1 MGTKLRI
8 LVAGLGLLCSA
19 VPVVAHHSFS
29 LDYDDTRTFSVK
41 GTVTKVEW
49 TNPHSRIYVD
59 VVDEKGVT
67 TNWNFELGG
76 NRSTLTRAGW
86 TSKTL
91 KAGDQVTI
99 GAIRPR
105 ADVPRGQ
112 ARSVVTADGRSLFA
126 GDAKSDYR

>member
-1 MGTKLRI
+1 MRTTLGMLI
-8 LVAGLGLLCSA
+8 VAFGLLCSSMPA
-19 VPVVAHHSFS
+19 IAHHSFA
-29 LDYDDTRTFSVK
+29 LDYDSSKTFTFK

-59 VVDEKGVT
+59 VADEKGVV
-67 TNWNFELGG
+67 TNWNLELGG

-91 KAGDQVTI
+91 KVGDQIMVSGVLART
-99 GAIRPR
+99 
-105 ADVPRGQ
+105 DVPRGQ

-126 GDAKSDYR
+126 GEAASDYR

>member
-1 MGTKLRI
+1 MRTKLAI
-8 LVAGLGLLCSA
+8 VVAGLSLFCWSP
-19 VPVVAHHSFS
+19 PVVAHHSFA
-29 LDYDDTRTFSVK
+29 LDYDDTKTFTVK

-59 VVDEKGVT
+59 VVDEKGVV

-86 TSKTL
+86 TSRTL
-91 KAGDQVTI
+91 KTGDQVTI
-99 GAIRPR
+99 GAIRAR

-126 GDAKSDYR
+126 GEAGSDYR